1 MGKDCA
7 EYSLRISMNMKMCV
21 TCHLQRNRIQLL
33 VLLLVF
39 WFGFFGFVFF
49 YFPRRNTSYLD
60 IMTRFCCYYWCCS
73 CYWDLVF
80 SFSLEMLESCFTVF
94 SENKEESRYRFRKLY
109 SNLSVVVVVVKL
121 QEDGGR
127 PMFGNSSTV

>member
-1 MGKDCA
+1 M
-7 EYSLRISMNMKMCV
+7 
-21 TCHLQRNRIQLL
+21 
-33 VLLLVF
+33 
-39 WFGFFGFVFF
+39 
-49 YFPRRNTSYLD
+49 
-60 IMTRFCCYYWCCS
+60 
-73 CYWDLVF
+73 F